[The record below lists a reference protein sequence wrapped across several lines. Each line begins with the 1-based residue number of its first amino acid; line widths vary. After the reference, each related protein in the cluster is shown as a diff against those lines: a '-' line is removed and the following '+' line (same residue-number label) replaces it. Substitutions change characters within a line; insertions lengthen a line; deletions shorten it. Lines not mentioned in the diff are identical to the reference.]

1 MSKHRHIELT
11 DEQRQQLNNLVRSGS
26 GKARKLTRARILLLA
41 DRSPAACNA
50 RRVDQDIADA
60 LLCSKGTVRNV
71 RHRFL
76 DEGLEAALNEK
87 PRPGASVRPKITGE
101 VEAHLIAAACSA
113 PPDGH
118 ARWTLTLLAD
128 RMVELGLVE
137 SLTSNAVGQRLRSL
151 KKDKKSGKGG
161 A

>member
-1 MSKHRHIELT
+1 
-11 DEQRQQLNNLVRSGS
+11 
-26 GKARKLTRARILLLA
+26 
-41 DRSPAACNA
+41 
-50 RRVDQDIADA
+50 
-60 LLCSKGTVRNV
+60 V

>member
-26 GKARKLTRARILLLA
+26 GKARRLTRARILLLA
-41 DRSPAACNA
+41 DRSPAAGNLC
-50 RRVDQDIADA
+50 RIDQEIADA
-60 LLCSKGTVRNV
+60 LLCSKGTVQNV
-71 RHRFL
+71 RRRFL

-113 PPDGH
+113 PPEGR

-128 RMVELGLVE
+128 HVVELGLVE
-137 SLTSNAVGQRLRSL
+137 SLTSSAVGQRLRSL
-151 KKDKKSGKGG
+151 KTDKKSGKRGL
-161 A
+161 

>member
-1 MSKHRHIELT
+1 MSKHRHVELT
-11 DEQRQQLNNLVRSGS
+11 DEQRQQLNKLLRSGS
-26 GKARKLTRARILLLA
+26 EKARKYTRAHILLLA
-41 DRSPAACNA
+41 DRSVGCGHPPFTE
-50 RRVDQDIADA
+50 QQIADA
-60 LLCSKGTVRNV
+60 LHCSKGTVRNV

>member
-1 MSKHRHIELT
+1 MIGSAGQVPWCPFVPHHF
-11 DEQRQQLNNLVRSGS
+11 DEQRQQLNNLFRSGS

-41 DRSPAACNA
+41 DKSASAGNE
-50 RRVDQDIADA
+50 RRTDQQIADI
-60 LLCSKGTVRNV
+60 LLCSKGTVQNV

-76 DEGLEAALNEK
+76 DDGLEAALNEK

-137 SLTSNAVGQRLRSL
+137 SL
-151 KKDKKSGKGG
+151 
-161 A
+161 